1 MGAAK
6 SLLRIE
12 EQIEKME
19 SLCRY
24 RMEKM
29 DMKTRK
35 DKKGEGKVAEVI
47 ESEFKRSLKEI
58 EWKLLSSARDFSA
71 KLAAGCDR

>member
-1 MGAAK
+1 MKAAK
-6 SLLRIE
+6 SLMRIE

-29 DMKTRK
+29 EMKTRK
-35 DKKGEGKVAEVI
+35 DKRAEEKVLKLI
-47 ESEFKRSLKEI
+47 ESEFQGSLKAI
-58 EWKLLSSARDFSA
+58 ESSLLSSAREFTA
-71 KLAAGCDR
+71 KLALRSD

>member
-6 SLLRIE
+6 ALLRIE

-24 RMEKM
+24 RTEKM
-29 DMKTRK
+29 EMKTQK
-35 DKKGEGKVAEVI
+35 DKKGEGKLVEVI
-47 ESEFKRSLKEI
+47 ESEFKRSL
-58 EWKLLSSARDFSA
+58 
-71 KLAAGCDR
+71 

>member
-1 MGAAK
+1 MGATK

-19 SLCRY
+19 ILCRY

-29 DMKTRK
+29 EMKTRK
-35 DKKGEGKVAEVI
+35 DKKGEGKVVELI
-47 ESEFKRSLKEI
+47 ES
-58 EWKLLSSARDFSA
+58 
-71 KLAAGCDR
+71 

>member
-29 DMKTRK
+29 EMKTRK
-35 DKKGEGKVAEVI
+35 DKNGEGKVMEVI

-58 EWKLLSSARDFSA
+58 EWKLLSSAR
-71 KLAAGCDR
+71 